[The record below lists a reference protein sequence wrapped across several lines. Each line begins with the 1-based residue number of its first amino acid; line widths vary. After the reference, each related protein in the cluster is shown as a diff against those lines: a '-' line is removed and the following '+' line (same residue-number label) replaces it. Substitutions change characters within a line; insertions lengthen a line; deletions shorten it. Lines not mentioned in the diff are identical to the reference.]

1 MKKNEKLL
9 LNTVLF
15 AINAFGSRIIV
26 FLLVPLYAHYMSAGA
41 YGIAD
46 LVYSTVSLLLTIFS
60 LKISAAILR
69 FANPNR
75 NDNQIVLAN
84 SAIVIIISSTVVM
97 FLTIIAVPTLR
108 MSAIYYYMPIV
119 YLFGGFKDITAQY
132 CKATGK
138 TKVYAA
144 DGAISSF
151 SLLICNILFLV
162 FLKMEANGYLISVI
176 LSYVISLVYLIN
188 FGKIRYH
195 IKGLSV
201 NNSVL
206 MEMLSYSLPL
216 VPNSFSWWIIQM
228 SDRYMV
234 AWYISQTANG
244 IYTMSYKIPSMMGV
258 VSDIFMQAWVLSAIS
273 EYDGEKD
280 YRHFKAIYDSFEG
293 LLFVASSIIIC
304 LNRLLAE
311 VLFGSEFL
319 DAGKYSP
326 LLIFALLFSNLQAFF
341 SSFYNAAK
349 RTKELLYSSVFAAVV
364 NIILNLFLIRSI
376 GIYGAVI
383 STCISYVLLSFLRI
397 IGSRKYVLFDI
408 DFSVMGMNVFLLLS
422 QAINETVNDNL
433 YFRNCFNIL
442 LMIALVVLNYRRIRN
457 VVEKTFY
464 LLKKLC
470 VKMIHNSSK

>member
-9 LNTVLF
+9 INTVLF
-15 AINAFGSRIIV
+15 AINALGSRIIV
-26 FLLVPLYAHYMSAGA
+26 FLLIPLYAHYMSAGS

-46 LVYSTVSLLLTIFS
+46 LVYSTVSLLLTVFS
-60 LKISAAILR
+60 LKVSAAILR
-69 FANPNR
+69 FANPKR

-84 SAIVIIISSTVVM
+84 SAIVIIISFAVVLL
-97 FLTIIAVPTLR
+97 LTIIAVPALR
-108 MSAIYYYMPIV
+108 LSVIYYYMPIV

-138 TKVYAA
+138 TKIYAA

-151 SLLICNILFLV
+151 SLLIFNLLFLV

-176 LSYVISLVYLIN
+176 LSYSISLIYLIH
-188 FGKIRYH
+188 FGKIKYY
-195 IKGLSV
+195 IEGVSV
-201 NNSVL
+201 KNPIL

-234 AWYISQTANG
+234 AWFISQSANG

-280 YRHFKAIYDSFEG
+280 YRYFKTIYASFEG
-293 LLFVASSIIIC
+293 LLFVASSMIIC
-304 LNRLLAE
+304 LTRPLA
-311 VLFGSEFL
+311 VILFGSEFL

-341 SSFYNAAK
+341 GCFYNAAK
-349 RTKELLYSSVFAAVV
+349 RTKELLYSSILAALV
-364 NIILNLFLIRSI
+364 NIILNVFLIRSI

-383 STCISYVLLSFLRI
+383 STCISYALLSFLRI

-408 DFSVMGMNVFLLLS
+408 DFSIMGMNIFLLFGQS
-422 QAINETVNDNL
+422 INETINSNNYL
-433 YFRNCFNIL
+433 RNFINIL
-442 LMIALVVLNYRRIRN
+442 LMIALIVLNINRVRSIIER
-457 VVEKTFY
+457 TFSMIKEFCI
-464 LLKKLC
+464 KK
-470 VKMIHNSSK
+470 IHNF